1 MTRSFSMAGILVSVL
16 VLGSCVSRTQLS
28 RNNTVAPTPKV
39 ATEPAGVEKQEARKL
54 PGKFVDREEARA
66 TPSLK
71 SHEGPIQAEKEKAA
85 ERAYP
90 GVALPLEGAATGRRE
105 IARIG
110 SFNDSDSDRGQNWVL
125 VGPETAT
132 YPAATSR
139 TNAPFVV
146 SGRISALAIDPRCD
160 VDRAD
165 EPLDREDRHCRLL
178 VGAAGGGIWRT
189 DRPFSNTP
197 QWTFT
202 SGDFGTNAIGLI
214 VADPRNPDVIYAGT
228 GEPNAS
234 ADSAAGMGLYR
245 SQDGGENWTRIS
257 SSVTFTGANG
267 WVTLADGF
275 NNLSISS
282 IAFDPRYEGSF
293 YVATTLGVR
302 GVSTR
307 RARVLRRTL
316 RLPGSTKRRTVAARV
331 TQVWN
336 GGGVSCAPAGT
347 ACLTSLGRGQGRS

>member
-1 MTRSFSMAGILVSVL
+1 MAGIFISVL
-16 VLGSCVSRTQLS
+16 ALGSCVSRTQLS
-28 RNNTVAPTPKV
+28 RNNTVAPTPRGV
-39 ATEPAGVEKQEARKL
+39 AEPAAVVEKREAPKL

-71 SHEGPIQAEKEKAA
+71 SHEGPVQAEKEKAA

-90 GVALPLEGAATGRRE
+90 GVALPLEGAANGRRE
-105 IARIG
+105 MARIG
-110 SFNDSDSDRGQNWVL
+110 AFNDGDADHGQSWVL

-132 YPAATSR
+132 YPVATSR

-146 SGRISALAIDPRCD
+146 SGRITALAIDPRCD

-165 EPLDREDRHCRLL
+165 GSLDREDRQCRLL

-202 SGDFGTNAIGLI
+202 SGDFGTNAIGTI
-214 VADPRNPDVIYAGT
+214 MADPKNPEVIYAGT
-228 GEPNAS
+228 GAPNAS

-245 SQDGGENWTRIS
+245 SQDGGETWTHLS
-257 SSVTFTGANG
+257 CSLTFTGANG
-267 WVTLADGF
+267 PVTLADGF

-282 IAFDPRYEGSF
+282 IVFDPRYEGSF
-293 YVATTLGVR
+293 YVATTLGQRSWRTIVMR
-302 GVSTR
+302 MGLS
-307 RARVLRRTL
+307 RVLAFVGIGLT
-316 RLPGSTKRRTVAARV
+316 
-331 TQVWN
+331 W
-336 GGGVSCAPAGT
+336 GT
-347 ACLTSLGRGQGRS
+347 ES